1 MARFTRRS
9 FFTAMSLGAGAIPL
23 VGASTPATAGSA
35 SIPNAFAS
43 DVQLQPLLGVRH
55 QCGEE
60 GTDTADCANQR
71 QQSEVE

>member
-9 FFTAMSLGAGAIPL
+9 FFTAMSLGAAAIPL

-43 DVQLQPLLGVRH
+43 DVQLQPLPFNH
-55 QCGEE
+55 Y
-60 GTDTADCANQR
+60 
-71 QQSEVE
+71 